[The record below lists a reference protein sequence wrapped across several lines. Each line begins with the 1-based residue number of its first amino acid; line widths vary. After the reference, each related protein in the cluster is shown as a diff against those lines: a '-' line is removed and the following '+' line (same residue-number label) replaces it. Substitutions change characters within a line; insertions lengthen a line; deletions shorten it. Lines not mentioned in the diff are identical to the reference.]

1 MEIIRDKILDGE
13 GMFTIA
19 CDHFAQWV
27 QYRRSLEA
35 FKNMNRP
42 KRNWKT
48 IVIVLWGRTGVG
60 KSRFVHDQI
69 QDSTFWSPGDYLW
82 FDGYT
87 GQDIVLF
94 DDYRGEYKLQMLLK
108 LCDRYP
114 MSVPIKGGFT
124 EWSPKKIYITSNI
137 NPCQWYKEADAFS
150 LSAMFRRFSTIHACF
165 DNIY

>member
-1 MEIIRDKILDGE
+1 MQQIKVKIENGESMTIIASE
-13 GMFTIA
+13 
-19 CDHFAQWV
+19 HFSKWV
-27 QYRRSLEA
+27 QYRRSFEA
-35 FKNMNRP
+35 YATMLRQ

-48 IVIVLWGRTGVG
+48 IVIVLWGKTGVG

-82 FDGYT
+82 FDGYC

-124 EWSPKKIYITSNI
+124 EWAPRKIYITSNI
-137 NPCQWYKEADAFS
+137 NPALWYKEADSYS
-150 LSAMFRRFSTIHACF
+150 LAAMFRRFTNVHAIF
-165 DNIY
+165 EDLY